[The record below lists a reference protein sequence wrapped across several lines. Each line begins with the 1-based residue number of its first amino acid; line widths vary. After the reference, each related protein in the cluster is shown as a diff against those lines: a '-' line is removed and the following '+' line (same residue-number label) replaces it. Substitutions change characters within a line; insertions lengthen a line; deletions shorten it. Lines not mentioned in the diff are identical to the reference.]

1 MVARKTV
8 CLKHLGGNRGGELG
22 AGRFFANT
30 KVTVKLIIASWS
42 ERTVSA
48 VTGRHVLAFQDTSE
62 ISIATQ
68 TGHRRGLGRCGHG
81 NARGVLAHVMM
92 AGDADSGACLG
103 LVGGTIWNREKPVTS
118 PLRKRQLAQRESR
131 PPRTRGQADW
141 VETAE
146 AARPVLA
153 NAAMVTF
160 VADREG
166 DIYPMWA
173 RAPAEGFH
181 VLNRVMSNRCLLG
194 TARGE
199 SLYTA
204 AAGFPLAETRVI
216 SLPARPPRRAAR
228 DARVEIRFGE
238 VEIARPVNEKDRT
251 LAASV
256 RLRLVEVKEI
266 DPPAGAEAVHWRLL
280 TTHAVTDLATAW
292 RIVGWYKARWLIEQL
307 FRTMKSQGFGLED
320 SQLQSADGLMKLAA
334 VAAKAACI
342 DMQLVQERDGAHALP
357 AATVFSDE
365 EIETIEA
372 LNPTLEGKT
381 IRQQNPHAKGGLAR
395 AGWVIARL
403 GAWNC
408 YGHPPGPI
416 TFHRGMERFNAIHL
430 GRLIGSKSSRDVRID

>member
-8 CLKHLGGNRGGELG
+8 CLKHLGGNRGGELA
-22 AGRFFANT
+22 AGRFFANG
-30 KVTVKLIIASWS
+30 KVTATRIIAGWS
-42 ERTVSA
+42 DRTVSA
-48 VTGRHVLAFQDTSE
+48 VAGRHVLAIQDTSE
-62 ISIATQ
+62 ISIATRA
-68 TGHRRGLGRCGHG
+68 GHRRGLGQCGHG

-92 AGDADSGACLG
+92 AADADSGACLG
-103 LVGGTIWNREKPVTS
+103 LVTGTVWNRARPVTS
-118 PLRKRQLAQRESR
+118 PLRKRLLAQRESR
-131 PPRTRGQADW
+131 RW

-146 AARPVLA
+146 AARPLLA

-166 DIYPMWA
+166 DIYPTWA

-194 TARGE
+194 AAKGD
-199 SLYTA
+199 SLYTV
-204 AAGFPLAETRVI
+204 AAGFPLAETRVL

-228 DARVEIRFGE
+228 DARVEIRFGT

-256 RLRLVEVKEI
+256 RLSLVEVKEI
-266 DPPAGAEAVHWRLL
+266 DAPADAEAVHWRLL
-280 TTHAVTDLATAW
+280 TTHAVADLAKAW
-292 RIVGWYKARWLIEQL
+292 QIVDWYKARWTIEQL
-307 FRTMKSQGFGLED
+307 FRTMKSQGLGLED
-320 SQLQSADGLMKLAA
+320 SQLQTADGLVKLTA
-334 VAAKAACI
+334 VAAKAACM
-342 DMQLVQERDGAHALP
+342 DMQLVQERDGVHGLP
-357 AATVFSDE
+357 AETVFSAA

-372 LNPTLEGKT
+372 LNPTLEGNT
-381 IRQQNPHAKGGLAR
+381 IRQQNPHTKGGLAR

-430 GRLIGSKSSRDVRID
+430 GRLLGSKAS